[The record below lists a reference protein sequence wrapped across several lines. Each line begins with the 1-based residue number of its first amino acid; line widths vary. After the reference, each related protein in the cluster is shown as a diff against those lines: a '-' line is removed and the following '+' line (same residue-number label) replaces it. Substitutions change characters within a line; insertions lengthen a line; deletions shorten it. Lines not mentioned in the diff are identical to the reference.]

1 MTGLNPVFPCRLSAD
16 GIHTFELAFGDD
28 LAAARRK
35 GLVPKIEVSVMTD
48 LPEDRLPAVR
58 VRGKMLA
65 GGVQKDG
72 IAIFGADDETFAKG
86 GNAVEITVPEA
97 TMLRDFSVRVTFA
110 TSPHPPYRPV
120 GADTGVRGEATGFF
134 HVETFDGRDWI
145 VDPVGR
151 AIVLAGIDWCQHWG
165 MHCEALGYAPYGK
178 FVSENYPSAD
188 AWAEQTSRR
197 LAEWGFSFLAVGP
210 SPPMRYRSL
219 AHANGSDSVYFSTHL
234 CQGDDPDR
242 WISPYRHAPGTA
254 FPNVFHPDFEKTC
267 DELARKRCA
276 EHVDD
281 PWLVGYFIDNELRW
295 WGLGDTATGLFE
307 FVRTLPP
314 EHSAR
319 KALDAFVAEKSGGA
333 GAEPPLSVKRAF
345 VALVAETYFSTLA
358 SAIRKADPNHL
369 LLGCRFAGLDYAPEI
384 LSACG
389 RHCDVVSVNVYP
401 WADLDTGIVLDRRGG
416 VPVADAL
423 RVFHERADGAPLL
436 VTEWSFPALDS
447 GLPCTVGAGQRF
459 QTQAERAQASEMFL
473 RTLFSLPFLVGHDY
487 FMWQDDP
494 PLGFNQ
500 HFHENSN
507 YGLVNLRDEPY
518 AELTAMFARVHGE
531 AARLRL
537 AGLSEAVS
545 ATTAATASVQQQGSE
560 RERFFSEAAEGVVAG
575 VPSPAAPVAFHLAPD
590 GSWTLSNGLVRLS
603 GRIGGSRMADE
614 IAWGGRVVGRW
625 GALLEWDGGGT
636 TRWTEV
642 SRVTDVAFSRDETT
656 GIGTVTIRAEASA
669 GGAGSGDRKGQ
680 RPDLNAE
687 TALNGKADSIR
698 FAITDRLSLAP
709 SSGEILAE
717 IVKLENTGDVPLPVR
732 YLFLRPFA
740 TEADPQGVRGNTVPN
755 LWKGPVEGWWRLS
768 DGAMFGFA
776 SIDSGV
782 VSAYLWYR
790 DEDATQHPDV
800 RCVADQPFTLAPGA
814 SYEPPVPMGARLVFL
829 DGG

>member
-1 MTGLNPVFPCRLSAD
+1 MKRF
-16 GIHTFELAFGDD
+16 AFLCALCVLCVGFST
-28 LAAARRK
+28 A
-35 GLVPKIEVSVMTD
+35 
-48 LPEDRLPAVR
+48 
-58 VRGKMLA
+58 
-65 GGVQKDG
+65 
-72 IAIFGADDETFAKG
+72 
-86 GNAVEITVPEA
+86 GNAVP
-97 TMLRDFSVRVTFA
+97 
-110 TSPHPPYRPV
+110 PPYRPV
-120 GADTGVRGEATGFF
+120 GADTGVRGKATGFF
-134 HVETFDGRDWI
+134 HVEKFDGRDWI

-178 FVSENYPSAD
+178 FVSEHYPSAD

-210 SPPMRYRSL
+210 SPPMRYRVL

-307 FVRTLPP
+307 LVRTLPP

-319 KALDAFVAEKSGGA
+319 KALDAFVAEHSGALGDRALPVGADLRAARNGGA

-345 VALVAETYFSTLA
+345 VALIAETYFSTLA

-423 RVFHERADGAPLL
+423 RAFHEGAGGAPLL

-531 AARLRL
+531 AVQLRL
-537 AGLSEAVS
+537 ADS
-545 ATTAATASVQQQGSE
+545 AATASTAPAATASVQQQGSE
-560 RERFFSEAAEGVVAG
+560 RERFFREAAESVVAG

-614 IAWGGRVVGRW
+614 IARGGRAVGRW

>member
-1 MTGLNPVFPCRLSAD
+1 MENP
-16 GIHTFELAFGDD
+16 
-28 LAAARRK
+28 
-35 GLVPKIEVSVMTD
+35 
-48 LPEDRLPAVR
+48 
-58 VRGKMLA
+58 
-65 GGVQKDG
+65 
-72 IAIFGADDETFAKG
+72 
-86 GNAVEITVPEA
+86 IT
-97 TMLRDFSVRVTFA
+97 
-110 TSPHPPYRPV
+110 PPYRPV
-120 GADTGVRGEATGFF
+120 GADTGVRGKATGFF
-134 HVETFDGRDWI
+134 HVEKFDGRDWI

-178 FVSENYPSAD
+178 FVSEHYPSAD

-197 LAEWGFSFLAVGP
+197 LADWGFCFLAVGP
-210 SPPMRYRSL
+210 SPPMRYRAL

-254 FPNVFHPDFEKTC
+254 FPNVFHPDFGKTC

-307 FVRTLPP
+307 LVRTLPP

-319 KALDAFVAEKSGGA
+319 KALDAFVAEHCGALGDRALSAGGGA
-333 GAEPPLSVKRAF
+333 LGDRALPVGADRRAARDGCSGAEPPLSVKRAF
-345 VALVAETYFSTLA
+345 VALIAETYFSTLA

-518 AELTAMFARVHGE
+518 AELTAMFARVHAE
-531 AARLRL
+531 AAALR
-537 AGLSEAVS
+537 
-545 ATTAATASVQQQGSE
+545 AATPRGDAKPRRTAIGQRQESE
-560 RERFFSEAAEGVVAG
+560 RTRFFRETAESVVAG
-575 VPSPAAPVAFHLAPD
+575 APSPAAPVAFHLAPD

-614 IAWGGRVVGRW
+614 IAWGGRAVGRW
-625 GALLEWDGGGT
+625 GALLEWGGGGT

-642 SRVTDVAFSRDETT
+642 SRVTDVAFSRDEAT

-669 GGAGSGDRKGQ
+669 GGAESGDLKGK
-680 RPDLNAE
+680 RPDLSGE
-687 TALNGKADSIR
+687 SALNGKAGSIR
-698 FAITDRLSLAP
+698 FALTDHLSLAP
-709 SSGEILAE
+709 GSGEILAE
-717 IVKLENTGDVPLPVR
+717 IVKLENNGDVPLPVR

-740 TEADPQGVRGNTVPN
+740 TEAEPQGVRGDTVPN

-776 SIDSGV
+776 SIDPGV
-782 VSAYLWYR
+782 ISAYLWYR

-800 RCVADQPFTLAPGA
+800 RCAADQPFTLAPGA
-814 SYEPPVPMGARLVFL
+814 FYEPPVPMGARLRYL
-829 DGG
+829 PHQGGGL